1 MESRA
6 CVSCEKELPISMYD
20 CSGTKNDKIYYRSK
34 CKSCRLD
41 DKHRRDENKKNAE
54 KVVITIKQCDICNS
68 TKNCDEFSRES
79 KSIDGYK
86 SCCKS
91 CYKIIRWRNKDKAS
105 IISTLEEKLCSTCNI
120 VKNIA
125 LFKSNKKSKDGYFYK
140 CNDCWKPREWNA
152 EKEKISQRKYVETHR
167 DKVREK
173 YRLQG
178 LKINRRVRQSLNCRI
193 SQMLKQHSLAK
204 NNRTLQYVGCDFH
217 FLKGWFEF
225 QFQENMNWDNYG
237 KWEIDHVI
245 PCSSFNLENI
255 DEQLVCFKWSNLSPC
270 WKSDNIKKGN
280 KIIDSIIQQH
290 KNKVDK
296 FLLINPLPTPPGN
309 RAEGTE

>member
-6 CVSCEKELPISMYD
+6 CMSCEKELPISMYD

-79 KSIDGYK
+79 KSIDGYQ

-125 LFKSNKKSKDGYFYK
+125 LFKSNKK
-140 CNDCWKPREWNA
+140 
-152 EKEKISQRKYVETHR
+152 
-167 DKVREK
+167 
-173 YRLQG
+173 
-178 LKINRRVRQSLNCRI
+178 
-193 SQMLKQHSLAK
+193 
-204 NNRTLQYVGCDFH
+204 
-217 FLKGWFEF
+217 
-225 QFQENMNWDNYG
+225 
-237 KWEIDHVI
+237 
-245 PCSSFNLENI
+245 
-255 DEQLVCFKWSNLSPC
+255 
-270 WKSDNIKKGN
+270 
-280 KIIDSIIQQH
+280 
-290 KNKVDK
+290 
-296 FLLINPLPTPPGN
+296 
-309 RAEGTE
+309 